1 MKKAIKSS
9 IHRPDWILFGVV
21 FALLLFGL
29 LMIFNASPVT
39 SLRDFGDN
47 LYLIRLQLAWAGM
60 GIFLA
65 FVVFLIPYTFW
76 QKIAPFI
83 LIGSLVLLAA
93 VLIPAFGLKVYGAQR
108 WLSFGWHSLQP
119 AEFAKIAYIIY
130 ISSILSKGVKVKQ
143 FLIVTAIFAG
153 ILLLQKD
160 LGTTIVLVSA
170 GLAIFFVAGASW
182 WYFLALAP
190 ISAILGSVLI
200 ILSDYR
206 RARFFCFLNPTADQ
220 QGICYHIYQS
230 LLALGSGGV
239 FGIGLGQSRQ
249 KYGFIP
255 EVATDSIFDVIG
267 NELGFFGV
275 LILISVFLLLI
286 YRGFKIASNAPDK
299 FSYLLVVGITT
310 WIGIQALINIA
321 GLSALLPLVGVPLP
335 FISYGGSSLVATLI
349 AVAILLNI
357 SRYTKQDPINFR

>member
-1 MKKAIKSS
+1 MKKAIKLSV
-9 IHRPDWILFGVV
+9 HRPDLILFGVV
-21 FALLLFGL
+21 FTLLLFGL

-47 LYLIRLQLAWAGM
+47 LYLIRWQLAWSCL

-65 FVVFLIPYTFW
+65 CVVFAFPYTFW
-76 QKIAPFI
+76 QKIAPLI
-83 LIGSLVLLAA
+83 LIFSLFLLCV

-108 WLSFGWHSLQP
+108 WLSFGWVGFQP
-119 AEFAKIAYIIY
+119 AEFAKLAYIIY
-130 ISSILSKGVKVKQ
+130 MSSVLSKEVKLKH
-143 FLIVTAIFAG
+143 FLVVTAIFAG

-160 LGTTIVLVSA
+160 LGTAIILLSVGTAILFASGARLLYFFLLIPMVTAIGSA
-170 GLAIFFVAGASW
+170 FV
-182 WYFLALAP
+182 FLA
-190 ISAILGSVLI
+190 
-200 ILSDYR
+200 DYR
-206 RARFFCFLNPTADQ
+206 KARFFCFLNPASDP
-220 QGICYHIYQS
+220 QGVCYHIYQS

-267 NELGFFGV
+267 NELGFIGAFV
-275 LILISVFLLLI
+275 LISALLLLI
-286 YRGFKIASNAPDK
+286 YRGFKIAKNAPDK
-299 FSYLLVVGITT
+299 FSYLVAIGITT
-310 WIGIQALINIA
+310 WIGVQAFINIA

-335 FISYGGSSLVATLI
+335 FISYGGSSLVATLL

-357 SRYTKQDPINFR
+357 SRYTKHDPINFK